1 MRPLILAITLLV
13 ALAAAAGCD
22 AKATPEECDKACK
35 NVTDLYLGAVDKQ
48 ASSDAVLQ
56 QMGATGSA
64 MAKEMAQLQLEFL
77 KKECVKECNAKA
89 TRKQTECLISAKSSE
104 DINRCN

>member
-1 MRPLILAITLLV
+1 MRRLLV
-13 ALAAAAGCD
+13 IITFLVPLAAVGGCD
-22 AKATPEECDKACK
+22 AKATPEECESACK

-48 ASSDAVLQ
+48 AASDQVLQ
-56 QMGATGSA
+56 QMGATGAA
-64 MAKEMAQLQLEFL
+64 MAKEMANLQLEFL

-89 TRKQTECLISAKSSE
+89 TRKQTACLIQAKSSE

>member
-1 MRPLILAITLLV
+1 MRRLFLAITSII
-13 ALAAAAGCD
+13 ALGAVAGCD

-35 NVTDLYLGAVDKQ
+35 NVTDLYLGEVAKQ
-48 ASSDAVLQ
+48 ASNNTVLQ
-56 QMGATGSA
+56 QMGATGAA

-77 KKECVKECNAKA
+77 KKECVKECYAKA
-89 TRKQTECLISAKSSE
+89 TRKQTECLVSAKSNE

>member
-1 MRPLILAITLLV
+1 MRRLFILLALLV
-13 ALAAAAGCD
+13 PLAAAGGCD
-22 AKATPEECDKACK
+22 AKATPDECEAACK

-48 ASSDAVLQ
+48 AQSDQVLQ
-56 QMGATGSA
+56 QMGATGAA
-64 MAKEMAQLQLEFL
+64 MAKEMANLQLEFL

-89 TRKQTECLISAKSSE
+89 TRKQTDCLIKATSSE